1 MRLHSQPRNIY
12 WFVWTN
18 SSSSQIAA
26 FENVFLEFDSPVM
39 LVKESGLGF
48 DILEAY
54 GARPLKVQRIGR
66 WDSVS
71 NSLSMVSLGIWER
84 RNLTGMHWRV
94 TAVHVSQVFFSWSPL
109 SNMLLLV
116 IQFWKK
122 TTTFRITIPSLQST
136 TARSLLILT
145 SDKFSTIWDHFW
157 ISRK

>member
-1 MRLHSQPRNIY
+1 MRLHSQPQNIY

-71 NSLSMVSLGIWER
+71 NSLSMVGLGIWER

-94 TAVHVSQVFFSWSPL
+94 TAVHVSQVFFS
-109 SNMLLLV
+109 
-116 IQFWKK
+116 
-122 TTTFRITIPSLQST
+122 
-136 TARSLLILT
+136 
-145 SDKFSTIWDHFW
+145 
-157 ISRK
+157 